1 MNKERIIFHID
12 VNNAFLSWTAVKLL
26 KEGYKT
32 DIRNVS
38 SVIGGDE
45 ARRCG
50 IVLAKSPVA
59 KSMGIKTAE
68 TLYSARKKSKDL
80 LIFPPSFEFYRQRSN
95 ELFEYLSKYTPLIEI
110 FSIDECFLDFTNT
123 KYMYTDY
130 LKLAYKIKD
139 DILRK
144 FGYTVNIG
152 IANNKLCAKMAS
164 DFEKPNRVH
173 TLYLNEIKR
182 KMWPLDVS
190 DLFMIGKST
199 TEKLKTMGI
208 NTIGDLAVYN
218 RENLTQKFKKQAF
231 LMSDYANGIDMSE
244 VLTVKDKN
252 KNISTS
258 KTFEKDIV
266 DKDTLENTIFNQ
278 TQFVC
283 SELRKQKL
291 YALTVGINIK
301 TYDFKSYSRQ
311 SKLNSA
317 SSSTK
322 YIYNEINSLFN
333 KEWDGSKVRSI
344 GVKVSNLIS
353 NRKDQISFFETE
365 SDNDKI
371 DYIVDFMH
379 DKFGISAINVA
390 SSIKKD

>member
-1 MNKERIIFHID
+1 
-12 VNNAFLSWTAVKLL
+12 
-26 KEGYKT
+26 
-32 DIRNVS
+32 
-38 SVIGGDE
+38 
-45 ARRCG
+45 
-50 IVLAKSPVA
+50 
-59 KSMGIKTAE
+59 
-68 TLYSARKKSKDL
+68 
-80 LIFPPSFEFYRQRSN
+80 
-95 ELFEYLSKYTPLIEI
+95 
-110 FSIDECFLDFTNT
+110 
-123 KYMYTDY
+123 
-130 LKLAYKIKD
+130 
-139 DILRK
+139 
-144 FGYTVNIG
+144 
-152 IANNKLCAKMAS
+152 
-164 DFEKPNRVH
+164 
-173 TLYLNEIKR
+173 
-182 KMWPLDVS
+182 MWPLDVS
-190 DLFMIGKST
+190 QLFMIGKST

>member
-12 VNNAFLSWTAVKLL
+12 VNNAFLSWTAIKLL
-26 KEGYKT
+26 KEGYKI
-32 DIRNVS
+32 DIRNFP

-45 ARRCG
+45 TKRCG

-59 KSMGIKTAE
+59 KLMGIKTAE
-68 TLYSARKKSKDL
+68 TLYSARKKSKNL
-80 LIFPPSFEFYRQRSN
+80 LVFSPSFEFYKQRSN
-95 ELFEYLSKYTPLIEI
+95 ELFQYLSKYTPLIEI

-139 DILRK
+139 DIFKK

-173 TLYLNEIKR
+173 TLYFDEVKR

-190 DLFMIGKST
+190 QLFMIGKST
-199 TEKLKTMGI
+199 AEKLKTMGI

-218 RENLTQKFKKQAF
+218 KEKLTQKFKKQAF

-244 VLTVKDKN
+244 VLITKDKN

-258 KTFEKDIV
+258 KTFEKDTASKGV
-266 DKDTLENTIFNQ
+266 LESTIFNQ

-317 SSSTK
+317 SNSTK
-322 YIYNEINSLFN
+322 FIYNEINSLFN
-333 KEWDGSKVRSI
+333 KEWDGSKIRSI
-344 GVKVSNLIS
+344 GVRVSNLIS
-353 NRKDQISFFETE
+353 SKKDQISLFEVK
-365 SDNDKI
+365 SDNDKT
-371 DYIVDFMH
+371 DYIVDFMR
-379 DKFGISAINVA
+379 DKFGVTAINIA